1 VATCVIAA
9 AGLGAGSISGAAAGP
24 PPVATFTPNV
34 RADAGESGAG
44 QNEPQ
49 VTVDQTGRTYVD
61 WQSSTGAGGSA
72 VASTTSGSTFTY
84 LGDPDPSHGN
94 PIDGDVDLTTTSWPS
109 SVAHTPSVSGSGD
122 NGIVFGH
129 LNLGQCGAIEIRD
142 ATSKDQGAT
151 WNTTDSACAPTQ
163 IDRPWVAAY
172 TPPSFRG
179 TSGAVAHTEVFNEYH
194 DFASSEIFVT
204 RSFDG
209 GTTWDPVQYPA
220 IAPASIEHATTFC
233 NSIPSGVA
241 VDQRGAHKGRVYVMW
256 ETADQPNN
264 LTQGCDLTQAEA
276 FDHVFLSWS
285 DDIGDPT
292 VTTPTW
298 TSSVVFNDPCAPTPP
313 VPPTNPTSCQDVSEL
328 FNSLA
333 VDDAGNVF
341 AAYIFRDI
349 TAAKP
354 EYDVYTSESTDGG
367 NTFGAAHRVNTDT
380 GSHYEPWIVAGAS
393 GAIDVVFYRTAE
405 VEGTGLLQKP
415 AGASASAVWD
425 VYMAQSLDG
434 GQSFTENKVS
444 DANDATGGI
453 YFGDICTTGIFC
465 GATPPGSGWGA
476 DRTLFD
482 VFGVAIG
489 PDGGARV
496 AWTDARASHT
506 GTCVTGGTIT
516 CQTTHVM
523 FACQSSGIGLHGETV
538 TGCGSSA
545 LPVTVPDGRWVPATV
560 LAGVAAVALSTV
572 ARRRRI
578 NRAAAR

>member
-1 VATCVIAA
+1 
-9 AGLGAGSISGAAAGP
+9 
-24 PPVATFTPNV
+24 
-34 RADAGESGAG
+34 
-44 QNEPQ
+44 
-49 VTVDQTGRTYVD
+49 
-61 WQSSTGAGGSA
+61 
-72 VASTTSGSTFTY
+72 
-84 LGDPDPSHGN
+84 
-94 PIDGDVDLTTTSWPS
+94 
-109 SVAHTPSVSGSGD
+109 
-122 NGIVFGH
+122 
-129 LNLGQCGAIEIRD
+129 
-142 ATSKDQGAT
+142 
-151 WNTTDSACAPTQ
+151 
-163 IDRPWVAAY
+163 
-172 TPPSFRG
+172 
-179 TSGAVAHTEVFNEYH
+179 
-194 DFASSEIFVT
+194 
-204 RSFDG
+204 
-209 GTTWDPVQYPA
+209 
-220 IAPASIEHATTFC
+220 
-233 NSIPSGVA
+233 VA

-545 LPVTVPDGRWVPATV
+545 LPVTVPDGRWVPAMV